1 MRGVLCRLVV
11 LSCVSWF
18 AVVATVNAQSP
29 RTIEKGDQS
38 NIDDAKQVVVRD
50 AAVWRALWRQHA
62 PDRPMPAIDFAKE
75 SVVAMFMGSR
85 QTAGYNITILSAT
98 EGGGALI
105 VTYRE
110 TRPAPGGVTAQVLTF
125 PYHIV
130 AIPKVTATNVRFEK
144 AE

>member
-1 MRGVLCRLVV
+1 MSAMLCRVV
-11 LSCVSWF
+11 VFSCVSWL
-18 AVVATVNAQSP
+18 AAAASATAQTP

-38 NIDDAKQVVVRD
+38 NVDDARQVVIRD
-50 AAVWRALWRQHA
+50 AAAWRTLWQQHA
-62 PDRPMPAIDFAKE
+62 PDRPLPPVDFAKE

-85 QTAGYNITILSAT
+85 PTAGYNITILSAT

-110 TRPAPGGVTAQVLTF
+110 TRPAAGGVIAQVLTF

-130 AIPKVTATNVRFEK
+130 AIPKATATNVRFEK
-144 AE
+144 VE